1 MGGLGGLGAGMTSPA
16 VKMEVLTQEMHLS
29 SLIALPGPNP
39 GKFSQW
45 VEGEGSSAGRF
56 KGCAL

>member
-16 VKMEVLTQEMHLS
+16 VKMEVLTREMHLS
-29 SLIALPGPNP
+29 SLTALPGPDP
-39 GKFSQW
+39 SKFIQG

-56 KGCAL
+56 KVC